1 MRKNNE
7 ESLGSITKVLLK
19 EYRLEEKIA
28 EVKINTIWENVMG
41 KEINRL
47 TLRMTLKD
55 KVLIVYLRS
64 APLREELSMGRTKIK
79 GMLNKEFGQDIINEV
94 IFR

>member
-7 ESLGSITKVLLK
+7 ETLGSIIKTLLK
-19 EYRLEEKIA
+19 EYHLEEKIA
-28 EVKINTIWENVMG
+28 EIKINTIWERVMG

-47 TLRMTLKD
+47 TQRMALKD
-55 KVLIVYLRS
+55 KLLIVYLRS
-64 APLREELSMGRTKIK
+64 APLREELSMGRTKII
-79 GMLNKEFGQDIINEV
+79 GLINKEFGQDIVREI